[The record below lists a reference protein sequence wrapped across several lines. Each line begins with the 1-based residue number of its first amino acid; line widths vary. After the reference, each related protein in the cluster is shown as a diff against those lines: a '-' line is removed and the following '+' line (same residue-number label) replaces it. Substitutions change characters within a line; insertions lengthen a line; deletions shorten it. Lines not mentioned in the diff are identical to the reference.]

1 MKPKVIH
8 QEAMDFS
15 FKAKHALEQGNYS
28 AAFDL
33 YIQAAELES
42 QVAEFYFDKPDLE
55 PTRSIIIRSAAY
67 MNIKAGQIEQA
78 KKFIFFGLLNTKD
91 SLIKNQLNNALE
103 LAVSLGNMTADAAS
117 REYNYLNLL
126 RQRSVHYVIEPSTMA
141 FGNSVSLE
149 MIKNFSEDYLKS
161 LKAYAV
167 SKFKTLIEVGKDV
180 EELFSKEVEKLVN
193 PLVTGSAY
201 GSFKFSIAN
210 DFLSREGE
218 QKEVLELKANVVAKY
233 HNEIFINPLAD
244 TDIEII
250 KSNFSEE
257 EMNEIFR
264 PLTKIKSNNSP
275 YKVSYYDSE
284 DFNKKFVNRIVNKQ
298 RQKLLT
304 AKPITQDDI
313 GELENSITHKRSTQG
328 GKIHKTT
335 IFKEQLK
342 SAELN
347 LKTNQIEPTDNA
359 PLILSEEILLDINFN
374 SNSGFTFSYPDFR
387 IENTDIEYHKAL
399 KSFYNAFYAKLKYLA
414 NTKVRNEEEQ
424 KDWDAIH
431 KIIGN
436 PDALKK

>member
-8 QEAMDFS
+8 KEAMDFS
-15 FKAKHALEQGNYS
+15 FKAKQALEQGNYS
-28 AAFDL
+28 SAFDL
-33 YIQAAELES
+33 YIEAASLES

-55 PTRSIIIRSAAY
+55 PTRSVVIRSAAY
-67 MNIKAGQIEQA
+67 LNIKAGQIEQA
-78 KKFIFFGLLNTKD
+78 KKFIFFGLLNIQD
-91 SLIKNQLNNALE
+91 SLIKEQLNNALE

-126 RQRSVHYVIEPSTMA
+126 RQRSVHYVIEPSTLA
-141 FGNSVSLE
+141 FGHSVSLE

-161 LKAYAV
+161 LKAYAI
-167 SKFKTLIEVGKDV
+167 SKLKTLVEVGKDV
-180 EELFSKEVEKLVN
+180 EELFSKEVEKLIN

-218 QKEVLELKANVVAKY
+218 KQEVLELKANVVAKY

-244 TDIEII
+244 SDIEII

-257 EMNEIFR
+257 EVNEIFR

-275 YKVSYYDSE
+275 YKVGYYDSE

-304 AKPITQDDI
+304 VKPITQEDI
-313 GELENSITHKRSTQG
+313 GELESSITHKRSSQG
-328 GKIHKTT
+328 GKVHKTT

-347 LKTNQIEPTDNA
+347 LKTNQIEPTENL
-359 PLILSEEILLDINFN
+359 PLILSEEIMLDINFN
-374 SNSGFTFSYPDFR
+374 SSVGFTFSYPDFR
-387 IENTDIEYHKAL
+387 VEYTDIHYHKAL
-399 KSFYNAFYAKLKYLA
+399 KSFYNTFYAKLKFLA
-414 NTKVRNEEEQ
+414 NKVERNEEER
-424 KDWDAIH
+424 KDWEVA
-431 KIIGN
+431 KKLFGN
-436 PDALKK
+436 IDALK

>member
-8 QEAMDFS
+8 QKAMDFS
-15 FKAKHALEQGNYS
+15 FKAKQALEQGNYS

-33 YIQAAELES
+33 YMEAASLES
-42 QVAEFYFDKPDLE
+42 KVAEFYFDKPDLE
-55 PTRSIIIRSAAY
+55 PTRSVVIRSAAY
-67 MNIKAGQIEQA
+67 LNIKAGQIEQA
-78 KKFIFFGLLNTKD
+78 KKFIFFGLLNTQD
-91 SLIKNQLNNALE
+91 ILIKEQLNNALE
-103 LAVSLGNMTADAAS
+103 LAVSLGNMTANAAS

-141 FGNSVSLE
+141 FGHSVSLE
-149 MIKNFSEDYLKS
+149 MIKDFAEDYLKS
-161 LKAYAV
+161 LKAYAI
-167 SKFKTLIEVGKDV
+167 SKFKTLIEVRKDV
-180 EELFSKEVEKLVN
+180 EESFSKEVERLIN

-233 HNEIFINPLAD
+233 HNEIFINPLSD

-250 KSNFSEE
+250 KSNFSEDE
-257 EMNEIFR
+257 VNEIFR

-275 YKVSYYDSE
+275 YKVGYYDSE

-304 AKPITQDDI
+304 VKPITQEDI
-313 GELENSITHKRSTQG
+313 GELESSITHKRSSQG
-328 GKIHKTT
+328 GKVHKTT

-347 LKTNQIEPTDNA
+347 LKTNQIEPTGNL
-359 PLILSEEILLDINFN
+359 PIILSEEIMLDINFN
-374 SNSGFTFSYPDFR
+374 SSVGFTFSFPDFR
-387 IENTDIEYHKAL
+387 VEYTDIHYHKAL
-399 KSFYNAFYAKLKYLA
+399 KGFYNTFYSKLKFLA
-414 NTKVRNEEEQ
+414 TNLERNEEEQ
-424 KDWDAIH
+424 KDLEVV
-431 KIIGN
+431 KKLIGN
-436 PDALKK
+436 IDALK

>member
-103 LAVSLGNMTADAAS
+103 LAVSLGNMRADAAS

-126 RQRSVHYVIEPSTMA
+126 RQRSIHYVIEPSTIA
-141 FGNSVSLE
+141 FGHSVSLE
-149 MIKNFSEDYLKS
+149 MIKNFAEDYLKS
-161 LKAYAV
+161 LKAYAI
-167 SKFKTLIEVGKDV
+167 SKFKKLIEVGKDA
-180 EELFSKEVEKLVN
+180 EESFSKEVEKLIN

-210 DFLSREGE
+210 DFLSRESE
-218 QKEVLELKANVVAKY
+218 QKELLDLKANVVAKY
-233 HNEIFINPLAD
+233 HNEIFINPLD
-244 TDIEII
+244 DIDIELI
-250 KSNFSEE
+250 KNNFSEE
-257 EMNEIFR
+257 EINEIFR

-284 DFNKKFVNRIVNKQ
+284 DFNKKFVSQIVNKQ

-304 AKPITQDDI
+304 AKPITQEDI
-313 GELENSITHKRSTQG
+313 GELESSITHKRSTQG

>member
-1 MKPKVIH
+1 MKPKIIH
-8 QEAMDFS
+8 QEAMDYS
-15 FKAKHALEQGNYS
+15 FKAKQALEQGNYTS
-28 AAFDL
+28 AFDL
-33 YIQAAELES
+33 YMLAASLES

-55 PTRSIIIRSAAY
+55 PTRSVVIRSAAY
-67 MNIKAGQIEQA
+67 LNIKAGKIEQA
-78 KKFIFFGLLNTKD
+78 KKFIFFGLLNSQD
-91 SLIKNQLNNALE
+91 ILIKEQLNNALE

-126 RQRSVHYVIEPSTMA
+126 RQRSVHYIIEPSTMA
-141 FGNSVSLE
+141 FGHSVSLE
-149 MIKNFSEDYLKS
+149 MIKDFSEDYLKS
-161 LKAYAV
+161 LKAYAI
-167 SKFKTLIEVGKDV
+167 SKFKRLIEVGKDV
-180 EELFSKEVEKLVN
+180 EESFAKEVEKLVN

-244 TDIEII
+244 NDIEII

-257 EMNEIFR
+257 EVNEIFR

-275 YKVSYYDSE
+275 YKVGYYDSE
-284 DFNKKFVNRIVNKQ
+284 DFNKKFVNQIVNKQ

-304 AKPITQDDI
+304 VKPITQEDI
-313 GELENSITHKRSTQG
+313 GELESSITHKRSSQG
-328 GKIHKTT
+328 GRVHKTT

-347 LKTNQIEPTDNA
+347 LKINQIEPTEN
-359 PLILSEEILLDINFN
+359 PSLILSEEIMLDINFN
-374 SNSGFTFSYPDFR
+374 SSIGFTFSYPDFR
-387 IENTDIEYHKAL
+387 VENTDIEYHKAL
-399 KSFYNAFYAKLKYLA
+399 KSFYNAFYGKLKYLA
-414 NTKVRNEEEQ
+414 TKEELNEEEQ
-424 KDWDAIH
+424 KDWQVAK

-436 PDALKK
+436 TDVLKK